1 MLDKVT
7 TTEAIDRIETDDG
20 QDSDYAALQA
30 PHRRGLLHRLGPQR
44 LTSRIVLLNLLG
56 LVVLVIG
63 ILYFNQFRQGLIDA
77 RVQSLTTQA
86 QIIAAAIAGS
96 ATADTGSIV
105 INPDSLDDN
114 SDATAPDADQLGALD
129 FPINPETTGPVLR
142 RLLANTTIRGRIID
156 PDGNLVIDSRFLYGG
171 GDIIQTDLQS
181 RDANSHNFIVAWL
194 IKAFDWFF
202 AYDYPL
208 QKEYSLDNGKDFPEV
223 AAALNGAAVSVVRLD
238 DRRDIIVLVS
248 VPVQRFRAVL
258 GALILSTSGGE
269 IDNVLRAER
278 RVVLLTFGFVALVT
292 ILLSVLLA
300 GTIAEPIR
308 RLTAAAERVRR
319 GINKRVEIPDF
330 TARRD
335 EIGHLSGVLR
345 DMTQALYNRIDAI
358 EAFAADVS
366 HELKNPLTSLRSAV
380 ETLGM
385 VKTDEQRARLVDI
398 VKHDVRRLDRLITDI
413 SDASRLD
420 AELARTEAN
429 PVDVARLLGAITSL
443 ANETLKDEQA
453 EIDLHVIPAKK
464 GVDPVRAFVVMGHDS
479 RLSQV
484 FRNLIDNARSFTAPN
499 TKVAIRVRRSGSDVE
514 VRVEDSGPGIRPDN
528 LERVFERFYTDRPEG
543 SFGKNSGLGLSISK
557 QIVEAHK
564 GRIWAENRLGSVP
577 VNGERPVLG
586 ARFMLRLP
594 AVPDDWSPP
603 GVG

>member
-1 MLDKVT
+1 MLDKT
-7 TTEAIDRIETDDG
+7 MATD
-20 QDSDYAALQA
+20 ALQRNESDEGQEVENFDVPA
-30 PHRRGLLHRLGPQR
+30 EGHRSLLHRFAPQR

-56 LVVLVIG
+56 LVILVTG

-86 QIIAAAIAGS
+86 QIIAAAVAGS

-105 INPDSLDDN
+105 INPDSLEDN
-114 SDATAPDADQLGALD
+114 TDPSAPDADQLGSLD

-142 RLLANTTIRGRIID
+142 RLLANSTIRGRIID
-156 PDGNLVIDSRFLYGG
+156 PEGNLVVDSRFLYGG
-171 GDIIQTDLQS
+171 GDIIQSDLLPL
-181 RDANSHNFIVAWL
+181 DADSHNVLVEWWNR
-194 IKAFDWFF
+194 AFDWFF

-208 QKEYSLDNGKDFPEV
+208 QKEYNLDNGKDFPEV
-223 AAALNGAAVSVVRLD
+223 AAALNGAVVSVVRLD
-238 DRRDIIVLVS
+238 EKRDIIVLVS

-258 GALILSTSGGE
+258 GALVLSTSGGE

-292 ILLSVLLA
+292 ILLSVFLA

-308 RLTAAAERVRR
+308 RLSAAAERVRR

-335 EIGHLSGVLR
+335 EIGHLSGALR
-345 DMTQALYNRIDAI
+345 DMTGALYNRIDAI

-380 ETLGM
+380 ETLAM
-385 VKTDEQRARLVDI
+385 VKTDEQRARLVEI

-420 AELARTEAN
+420 AELARAEVN
-429 PVDVARLLGAITSL
+429 PVDIARLLGAISSL
-443 ANETLKDEQA
+443 ANETKKLQQA
-453 EIDLHVIPAKK
+453 EIVLHVIPVANTF
-464 GVDPVRAFVVMGHDS
+464 DPMLAFVILGHES

-484 FRNLIDNARSFTAPN
+484 FRNLIDNARSFAAENSNIT
-499 TKVAIRVRRSGSDVE
+499 VRVRRTGRDVE
-514 VRVEDSGPGIRPDN
+514 VRVEDQGPGIRPDN
-528 LERVFERFYTDRPEG
+528 LERIFERFYTDRPEG

-557 QIVEAHK
+557 QIVDAHK
-564 GRIWAENRLGSVP
+564 GRIWAENRYGRAPDGVEKP
-577 VNGERPVLG
+577 ILG
-586 ARFMLRLP
+586 ARFVVRLP
-594 AVPDDWSPP
+594 AVADDWTPP
-603 GVG
+603 ETN